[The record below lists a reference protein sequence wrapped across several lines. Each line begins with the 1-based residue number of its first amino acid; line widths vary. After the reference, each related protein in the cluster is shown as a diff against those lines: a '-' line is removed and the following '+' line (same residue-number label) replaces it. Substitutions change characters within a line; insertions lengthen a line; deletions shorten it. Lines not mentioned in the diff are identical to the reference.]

1 MPLFKRRRSKKEKP
15 DEKDT
20 DVEPVAEEERPDRV
34 TVDMDMASLGYWLD
48 IQGFFSMEHKGRF
61 MRWMILCLL
70 INLSQTSMMYMLFVE
85 EIDFSLS
92 I

>member
-1 MPLFKRRRSKKEKP
+1 MPNKINEDGSG
-15 DEKDT
+15 
-20 DVEPVAEEERPDRV
+20 EPSVEERPDRV
-34 TVDMDMASLGYWLD
+34 MVDMDMASLGYWLD
-48 IQGFFSMEHKGRF
+48 INGFFTMENKGRF
-61 MRWMILCLL
+61 MRWMMICLL

>member
-1 MPLFKRRRSKKEKP
+1 MPLFRRRRARKSNKQQADGE
-15 DEKDT
+15 
-20 DVEPVAEEERPDRV
+20 VGEERPDRV
-34 TVDMDMASLGYWLD
+34 MVDMDMASLGYWMD
-48 IQGFFSMEHKGRF
+48 INGFFTMEHKGRF
-61 MRWMILCLL
+61 MRWMIVCLV